1 MTCSPGKRVEGDRH
15 GFPPAALPTPAA
27 LSVAPPIGRRLCSV
41 WLLLAP
47 VRLLRRPPSAP
58 YAAFFFGLSRNSP
71 YAPAAISSQHACIA
85 CADGECTVLPS

>member
-58 YAAFFFGLSRNSP
+58 YAAFFFLAFLETLP
-71 YAPAAISSQHACIA
+71 MPCCHLISACLHRLR
-85 CADGECTVLPS
+85 GWRVHGPS